1 MKSKIVKRGMLL
13 TKSAITKDD
22 EIMMLRM
29 ANSFIRAK
37 ALQDVVTRIA
47 MGIHIAINLV
57 LQTNRN
63 RKAVALI
70 EDLTRTVTRLVNRRA
85 LLQPDSIVEV
95 LVRLTVDR
103 ILMVTTLL
111 RVARTLA
118 QVSDLLSALVGVD
131 IIMPKGY

>member
-70 EDLTRTVTRLVNRRA
+70 EDLTRTVTRSVNRRA